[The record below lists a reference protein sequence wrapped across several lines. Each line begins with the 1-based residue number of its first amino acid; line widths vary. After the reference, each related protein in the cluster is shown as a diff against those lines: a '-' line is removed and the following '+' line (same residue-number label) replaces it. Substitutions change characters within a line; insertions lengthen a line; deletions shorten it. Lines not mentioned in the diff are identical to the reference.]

1 MQCSPTALV
10 HIMFCVISRVF
21 VDFTLHYLEAA
32 EGSNYLSQCL
42 PQFIP
47 IVRLSD
53 YSFKIPD
60 TISLGCNFFTPLT
73 CGIDQV
79 DVSWYKI
86 DDLDVSPLNKTV
98 GQSLQVTVVKKSQLK
113 VRYQCV
119 IKNSVGA
126 ISRVFSMSKSG
137 PFRGK
142 LEFQDLKE
150 VDQDKFLWLPALDSE
165 EGPQTKYFHYG
176 ETVNLQ
182 FTFFVKSVWLRPH
195 SKWFFSVPNPGQKI
209 SETNR
214 IELFPHIPNTRLS
227 SRYNM
232 TLSRIPC
239 GIWPT
244 DGICYVASLVIFDL
258 MHADTGV
265 YTCWVGPES
274 SGKPTNQVNRTKL
287 VIQRDI
293 HLFALPDPLELLK
306 QDTNSQRSVGT
317 TDRSNRQPHLRPLT
331 RVLDALSPLHDKRPK
346 ENSEV
351 FVDHLSRI
359 RSDMALLDEHNLPD
373 SSHNL
378 LFNKNATVC
387 MGTNFTLHCSLK
399 PTVSNGS
406 VHLLYVQESENV
418 PSATSEHI
426 EKLTIKKVINESS
439 CSSIDHTFFE
449 VNEEHAGWYVCMGK
463 VYDQSEPL
471 WQTMYLKTRRC
482 LNSSASTE
490 GKLIT
495 SVLGFPG
502 SLIIFTTL
510 CAVSLLVSLFALCGS
525 QGLKRLD
532 CRWSAPCT
540 SGKPLGQGTAKKEQF
555 ATKRS
560 PLLKKKVH
568 VYRHPNH
575 LYTGTSSAST
585 LQRGI
590 TPLLD
595 VKIDEGYDSQTDG
608 TSNHQTPCQGGRT
621 HPQVS
626 NGARSMLACLSF
638 NKLRNTENR
647 ITSSRTT
654 QGNTTD
660 QLTLYLGQST
670 ALKAKTAFS
679 SDLFRHFSWP
689 TRSAV
694 VQSDAKNNAVLV
706 ECETSKILYEL
717 PVDESWELPRDCIQV
732 GRKLG
737 QGAFGV
743 VYYGRLDL
751 SRLRNSLKERFPI
764 SLIRPEKLKENYDLW
779 DVAVKRLRSDFVE
792 QELIDLVREMEMMK
806 LLGSHPHL
814 IRFYGACTQ
823 SWPFQVVVEYAPH
836 GNLRDFLRARR
847 PPKSSSELNRLM
859 KLPHPTVN
867 RRNLLD
873 YGLQVARGMEYL
885 SLRSVVHRDLAAR
898 NVLVGEQFVVKI
910 ADFGLT
916 RTVSDYY
923 RKTTSGRLPIKWMS
937 PESLFDR
944 TYTTKSD
951 VWSFGVLLWEIFALG
966 AVPYP
971 SVAPERLPN
980 MLNQGYRNDCPKLAN
995 KEIYEIMKW
1004 CWNENPDDRPEFSAI
1019 SRQLERI
1026 KRTNSGWFTDYP
1038 INCLNEEIPVDSG
1051 QASADSPER
1060 QLRVGVCT
1068 SEESGH
1074 ITESL
1079 HTSLR
1084 CVSSLQPEFPKST
1097 DDCSYADKSL
1107 NHYLEMTDSYLIP
1120 RTSTASLL

>member
-1 MQCSPTALV
+1 V
-10 HIMFCVISRVF
+10 H
-21 VDFTLHYLEAA
+21 DLEAA
-32 EGSNYLSQCL
+32 EGSHYLPQCL
-42 PQFIP
+42 PQFSP
-47 IVRLSD
+47 FVGLSD

-60 TISLGCNFFTPLT
+60 TISLGCNFFTPFT
-73 CGIDQV
+73 CGIDQG

-86 DDLDVSPLNKTV
+86 EDMDISPINKTV
-98 GQSLQVTVVKKSQLK
+98 GQILQVTVVKKSQLK
-113 VRYQCV
+113 VQYQCV

-126 ISRVFSMSKSG
+126 ISRIFSMRKSG

-142 LEFQDLKE
+142 LEFQDLRE
-150 VDQDKFLWLPALDSE
+150 VEQDKLLWLPTLDSQAE
-165 EGPQTKYFHYG
+165 SQTKYFHYG
-176 ETVNLQ
+176 ETVNLK
-182 FTFFVKSVWLRPH
+182 FSFYVKSMWLRPH
-195 SKWFFSVPNPGQKI
+195 SKWFFSVLNPGQMV
-209 SETNR
+209 SEANR
-214 IELFPHIPNTRLS
+214 IELFPYIPNTKLS

-232 TLSRIPC
+232 TLNRIPC

-244 DGICYVASLVIFDL
+244 DGICYEASLVIFDL

-274 SGKPTNQVNRTKL
+274 SRELNGQVNGTKL
-287 VIQRDI
+287 AIQRNI
-293 HLFALPDPLELLK
+293 QLFALPDPLELLT
-306 QDTNSQRSVGT
+306 QNENLQRSFGT
-317 TDRSNRQPHLRPLT
+317 VDLTDRQ
-331 RVLDALSPLHDKRPK
+331 RVLDDFSSFHDERPK
-346 ENSEV
+346 EKSEV
-351 FVDHLSRI
+351 IMAHLSPI
-359 RSDMALLDEHNLPD
+359 RPDMILLDEHNLRD

-399 PTVSNGS
+399 PTVLNGS
-406 VHLLYVQESENV
+406 VHLLCVQESEDF

-426 EKLTIKKVINESS
+426 EKLTIKRIINESS
-439 CSSIDHTFFE
+439 RPSIDHTFFE

-463 VYDQSEPL
+463 VYDQPETL

-482 LNSSASTE
+482 LNTSALTE
-490 GKLIT
+490 GRLIT
-495 SVLGFPG
+495 SVLSFPG
-502 SLIIFTTL
+502 SLIIFAVL

-525 QGLKRLD
+525 QGLQRLD
-532 CRWSAPCT
+532 CRWSAPCI
-540 SGKPLGQGTAKKEQF
+540 SNKPPGQEPAMKERL

-575 LYTGTSSAST
+575 LYTGTSSEST
-585 LQRGI
+585 LQREI
-590 TPLLD
+590 TSLLD
-595 VKIDEGYDSQTDG
+595 VKIDEGYDSQIDS
-608 TSNHQTPCQGGRT
+608 TSTHQTPCHGSHT
-621 HPQVS
+621 HPRVS
-626 NGARSMLACLSF
+626 NGARSILACLNF
-638 NKLRNTENR
+638 NKLRDTENR
-647 ITSSRTT
+647 MTSSQTT
-654 QGNTTD
+654 HGNATD
-660 QLTLYLGQST
+660 QLTLYVGRSPAPKT
-670 ALKAKTAFS
+670 KTAFS
-679 SDLFRHFSWP
+679 SNLFRHFSWP
-689 TRSAV
+689 VHSGT
-694 VQSDAKNNAVLV
+694 VQVDAKNNGVLV

-717 PVDESWELPRDCIQV
+717 PVDESWELPRDCIRV
-732 GRKLG
+732 GHKLG

-751 SRLRNSLKERFPI
+751 SRLRNSTVERFPT
-764 SLIRPEKLKENYDLW
+764 SLIRPEKLKANHNLW
-779 DVAVKRLRSDFVE
+779 EVAVKRLRSDFVE

-847 PPKSSSELNRLM
+847 PPKSTSELNRLM
-859 KLPHPTVN
+859 KLPYPTLN

-951 VWSFGVLLWEIFALG
+951 VWSFGVLLWEIFSLG

-971 SVAPERLPN
+971 SIDPERLPN
-980 MLNQGYRNDCPKLAN
+980 MLSQGHRNDCPKLAN

-1004 CWNENPDDRPEFSAI
+1004 CWTENPDDRPEFSAI
-1019 SRQLERI
+1019 SLQLERI
-1026 KRTNSGWFTDYP
+1026 KQMNNGWFTDYP
-1038 INCLNEEIPVDSG
+1038 INGLNEETSADSG
-1051 QASADSPER
+1051 QASAESPER
-1060 QLRVGVCT
+1060 HLRVGVCS
-1068 SEESGH
+1068 SEECSHVTGSVH
-1074 ITESL
+1074 A
-1079 HTSLR
+1079 
-1084 CVSSLQPEFPKST
+1084 SLQCVPSLQSEFHKST
-1097 DDCSYADKSL
+1097 NDCPYADKPL
-1107 NHYLEMTDSYLIP
+1107 
-1120 RTSTASLL
+1120 

>member
-1 MQCSPTALV
+1 MHCQPTALV
-10 HIMFCVISRVF
+10 RIAFYIVSRIFTYF
-21 VDFTLHYLEAA
+21 VLHYLEAA

-42 PQFIP
+42 PQFSP
-47 IVRLSD
+47 FVRLSD

-73 CGIDQV
+73 CGIDQG

-86 DDLDVSPLNKTV
+86 EDMDISPLNKTV
-98 GQSLQVTVVKKSQLK
+98 GQVLQVTVVKKSQLK
-113 VRYQCV
+113 VQYQCLV
-119 IKNSVGA
+119 KNSVGA
-126 ISRVFSMSKSG
+126 ISRIFSMSKSG

-150 VDQDKFLWLPALDSE
+150 AEQDKFLWLPTLDSGA
-165 EGPQTKYFHYG
+165 GPQTKYFHYG

-182 FTFFVKSVWLRPH
+182 FTFYVKSVWLRPH
-195 SKWFFSVPNPGQKI
+195 SKWFFSVPNPGQTI
-209 SETNR
+209 NDTNR
-214 IELFPHIPNTRLS
+214 IELFPYIPNTGLS

-244 DGICYVASLVIFDL
+244 DGICYEASLIIFDL

-265 YTCWVGPES
+265 YTCWVGPET
-274 SGKPTNQVNRTKL
+274 SGKLNSQMNHTKL
-287 VIQRDI
+287 VIQRNI
-293 HLFALPDPLELLK
+293 QLFALPDPLELLN
-306 QDTNSQRSVGT
+306 QDTNLQRSFGT
-317 TDRSNRQPHLRPLT
+317 TGRSNRQPHSRPLAQA
-331 RVLDALSPLHDKRPK
+331 LDALSPFHDEQPK
-346 ENSEV
+346 EKSEM
-351 FVDHLSRI
+351 FVDHLSPI
-359 RSDMALLDEHNLPD
+359 RSDMTLLDEHNLPD

-378 LFNKNATVC
+378 LFNKNTTVC

-399 PTVSNGS
+399 PPISNGS
-406 VHLLYVQESENV
+406 VHLLYVQESEGFH
-418 PSATSEHI
+418 SATSEHI
-426 EKLTIKKVINESS
+426 EKLTIKRIINESS

-471 WQTMYLKTRRC
+471 WQTMYLKPRRC
-482 LNSSASTE
+482 VNSSASTE
-490 GKLIT
+490 ARLIT
-495 SVLGFPG
+495 SVLSFPG
-502 SLIIFTTL
+502 SLIIFTVL

-525 QGLKRLD
+525 QGLKKLD
-532 CRWSAPCT
+532 CGWSAPCI
-540 SGKPLGQGTAKKEQF
+540 SNKPLGQGTAVQEQL

-575 LYTGTSSAST
+575 LYTGTSSV
-585 LQRGI
+585 QRGI
-590 TPLLD
+590 TSLLD
-595 VKIDEGYDSQTDG
+595 VKIDEGYDSQIDG
-608 TSNHQTPCQGGRT
+608 TSDHQTPCHESRIP
-621 HPQVS
+621 PQVS
-626 NGARSMLACLSF
+626 NGARSMLACLNF
-638 NKLRNTENR
+638 NKLRDTENR
-647 ITSSRTT
+647 MTSSQTT
-654 QGNTTD
+654 HGNATD
-660 QLTLYLGQST
+660 KLTLYVGRSPDPKT
-670 ALKAKTAFS
+670 KTAFNS
-679 SDLFRHFSWP
+679 ELFKHFSWP
-689 TRSAV
+689 AHSRT
-694 VQSDAKNNAVLV
+694 VQGDAKDNAVLV

-717 PVDESWELPRDCIQV
+717 PVDESWELPRDCIRV

-751 SRLRNSLKERFPI
+751 SRLRNSLMERFPAN
-764 SLIRPEKLKENYDLW
+764 LIRPEKLKGNYNLW
-779 DVAVKRLRSDFVE
+779 EVAVKRLRSDFVE

-847 PPKSSSELNRLM
+847 PPKSTSELNRLM
-859 KLPHPTVN
+859 KLPHPTLN

-971 SVAPERLPN
+971 SIAPERLPS
-980 MLNQGYRNDCPKLAN
+980 MLNQGHRNDCPKLAN

-1004 CWNENPDDRPEFSAI
+1004 CWTENPDDRPEFSTI
-1019 SRQLERI
+1019 SLQLEKI
-1026 KRTNSGWFTDYP
+1026 KRINNGWFTDYP
-1038 INCLNEEIPVDSG
+1038 INGLNEENSADSG
-1051 QASADSPER
+1051 QASAESLER

-1068 SEESGH
+1068 SEESSHVTG
-1074 ITESL
+1074 SL
-1079 HTSLR
+1079 HTSLQ
-1084 CVSSLQPEFPKST
+1084 CASSLQSEFPKST
-1097 DDCSYADKSL
+1097 DDCSYADKPL
-1107 NHYLEMTDSYLIP
+1107 NHYLEMTDNYLIP